1 MAEKNL
7 NARRSVKKT
16 FEAQLTSHG
25 PGGAWTFLYIPFS
38 VEQAFGSKARVSVA
52 GTMNGLAF
60 RNSLLPMGD
69 GTHRMAV
76 SKEMQAGARATAG
89 DTVKVTMELDRAER
103 LVEAPRELERALR
116 KSKKAQEF
124 FNSLSYSHKKAYT
137 DWVGGAK
144 QEATRESRAAKAVEM
159 LAAGIKNQR

>member
-1 MAEKNL
+1 MK
-7 NARRSVKKT
+7 RK
-16 FEAQLTSHG
+16 FEAKLTSRG

-38 VEQAFGSKARVSVA
+38 VEQVFGSKARVAVS
-52 GTMNGLAF
+52 GTMNGFPF

-76 SKEMQAGARATAG
+76 SREMQAGAKATAG
-89 DTVKVTMELDRAER
+89 DIVKVTMEPDRAER
-103 LVEAPRELERALR
+103 TAEVPQELEKAF
-116 KSKKAQEF
+116 KKNKKAADF
-124 FNSLSYSHKKAYT
+124 FGTLSYSHKRAYT

-144 QEATRESRAAKAVEM
+144 QETTRETRAAKAIEM

>member
-1 MAEKNL
+1 M
-7 NARRSVKKT
+7 KKK
-16 FEAQLTSHG
+16 FEAKLTSRG
-25 PGGAWTFLYIPFS
+25 PGGAWTFLYVPFS
-38 VEQAFGSKARVSVA
+38 VEEVFGSKARVSVS
-52 GTMNGLAF
+52 GTLNGFPF

-76 SKEMQAGARATAG
+76 SKEMQAGAKAAAG
-89 DTVKVTMELDRAER
+89 DTVKVTMEVDRSERTAE
-103 LVEAPRELERALR
+103 VPAELEKAFK
-116 KSKKAQEF
+116 KSKKAAEF
-124 FNSLSYSHKKAYT
+124 FTSLSYSHKRAYT

>member
-1 MAEKNL
+1 MKQ
-7 NARRSVKKT
+7 K
-16 FEAQLTSHG
+16 FEAKLTARG
-25 PGGAWTFLYIPFS
+25 PGGAWTFLYVPFS
-38 VEQAFGSKARVSVA
+38 VEEVFGSKARVAVA
-52 GTMNGLAF
+52 GTINGFPF

-76 SKEMQAGARATAG
+76 SKEMQAGAKAAAG
-89 DTVKVTMELDRAER
+89 DTVKVTMELDKAER
-103 LVEAPRELERALR
+103 TVEVPMELDQAFS
-116 KSKKAQEF
+116 KNKKAATF
-124 FNSLSYSHKKAYT
+124 FNSLSYSHKRAYT